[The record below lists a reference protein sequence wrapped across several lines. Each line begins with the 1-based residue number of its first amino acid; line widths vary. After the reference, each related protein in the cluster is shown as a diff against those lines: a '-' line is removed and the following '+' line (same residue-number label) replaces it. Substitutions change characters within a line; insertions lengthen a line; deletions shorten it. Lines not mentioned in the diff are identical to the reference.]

1 MITFS
6 VVETRFNLK
15 QKLVLRN
22 WIKSI
27 ALSEGKVAG
36 DIAFIFCSDEYLG
49 TMNEQYLKHHTLT
62 DIITFDYTEGE
73 KVSGDIFISI
83 DRVKENAVSF
93 SNSFNKEL
101 SRVMAHG
108 VLHLCGYKDK
118 TADEKK
124 VMRGKEDFYL
134 GSHPNL

>member
-6 VVETRFNLK
+6 VLEIRFNLK
-15 QKLVLRN
+15 KKLEVRN

-27 ALSEGKVAG
+27 ARSEDKIAG

-49 TMNEQYLKHHTLT
+49 NMNEQYLKHHTLT
-62 DIITFDYTEGE
+62 DIITFDYSEGG

-83 DRVKENAVSF
+83 DRVKENALSF
-93 SNSFNKEL
+93 SNSLDQEL
-101 SRVMAHG
+101 GRVMAHG

-118 TADEKK
+118 SADEKK
-124 VMRGKEDFYL
+124 LMRSKEDICLVSY
-134 GSHPNL
+134 PNM